1 MTLIS
6 RWLYCRLTTKQG
18 STVIRIE
25 ELVTLHGK
33 VNCDI
38 AKSNTLTIAFRVFQ
52 DTDVAV
58 ISRGQ
63 YDSGDITK
71 WVRTDRSVWGS
82 S

>member
-1 MTLIS
+1 MYRDPLA
-6 RWLYCRLTTKQG
+6 RP
-18 STVIRIE
+18 
-25 ELVTLHGK
+25 
-33 VNCDI
+33 I
-38 AKSNTLTIAFRVFQ
+38 AKSNTLIIAFRVFQ

-58 ISRGQ
+58 ISQRQ